1 MATTSLWHIKGRLTD
16 VIDYIENPDKTRAES
31 DELRD
36 LFSVIDYVKRS
47 DATSEGEYV
56 TAINCM
62 RETAFEQMIMTKKQ
76 FGKTEGY
83 IAWHGY
89 QSFRPGE
96 VSPDE
101 CHQIGIEYAKEMWGD
116 RFQIIVTTH
125 LDKDHLHNHF
135 CFNSVSYRD
144 GKKYNFSKKERQRM
158 MEVSDRICK
167 EHGLSII
174 DNPHKAPS
182 RPVWLAEK
190 AGEDTLYNIYRRDIV
205 DAVNNSKSVD
215 GFRRYLVRLGYDVD
229 LTRKHWR
236 IKMPGRKHYTRM
248 DTLDDRFT
256 AESITQQ
263 INGARGRNART
274 PFPEV
279 SYPPEM
285 PREYMQKG
293 FIESLIRGT
302 DLYRLYL
309 YYCYQLGI
317 LPEKTTYRPT
327 SPILRED
334 IRKMDEISDQAR
346 YMSRNDISTMEDLLG
361 DREKITAE
369 INDLT
374 TARTKIYNKLRRAKP
389 EDIPALKEKRDDLSK
404 RIEALRKDLKLN
416 HRIEE
421 RSAVIKDKL
430 QTVYENE
437 LRHSPADKEKSR
449 LAEDRFER

>member
-1 MATTSLWHIKGRLTD
+1 MATTSLWHISGRLTD
-16 VIDYIENPDKTRAES
+16 VINYIEDPEKTIAA
-31 DELRD
+31 DDDLGELFD
-36 LFSVIDYVKRS
+36 VIDYVKR
-47 DATSEGEYV
+47 DYATAEGEYV

-96 VSPDE
+96 VTPDE
-101 CHQIGIEYAKEMWGD
+101 CHRIGIEYAKEMWGD

-135 CFNSVSYRD
+135 CFNSVSFRD
-144 GKKYNFSKKERQRM
+144 GRKYNYSKKERQRM

-174 DNPHKAPS
+174 ERPHKAPS

-190 AGEDTLYNIYRRDIV
+190 RGEDTLYNIYRRDIV
-205 DAVNNSKSVD
+205 DAVNNSKSVKA
-215 GFRRYLVRLGYDVD
+215 FERYLIRLGYQVD
-229 LTRKHWR
+229 LTKKHWR
-236 IKMPGRKHYTRM
+236 IKMPGREHYTRM

-256 AESITQQ
+256 AESITDQ
-263 INGARGRNART
+263 IIHARGHFADRPYAVVT
-274 PFPEV
+274 F
-279 SYPPEM
+279 PPEM
-285 PREYMQKG
+285 PHEYRQKG
-293 FIESLIRGT
+293 FLERLIEGT

-309 YYCYQLGI
+309 YYCYQLGV

-327 SPILRED
+327 SPILKED
-334 IRKMDEISDQAR
+334 IRKMDEISDQVR
-346 YMSRNDISTMEDLLG
+346 YMSRNGIQTMEDLLA
-361 DREKITAE
+361 DREKISDE
-369 INDLT
+369 IKDLST
-374 TARTKIYNKLRRAKP
+374 ERVKIYNKMRRAKP
-389 EDIPALKEKRDDLSK
+389 EDILALRSRRDEVSK
-404 RIEALRKDLKLN
+404 RIETLRKDLKCN

-437 LRHSPADKEKSR
+437 LKHSLSDRDISKTR
-449 LAEDRFER
+449 EDRSER

>member
-1 MATTSLWHIKGRLTD
+1 MATTSLWHISGSLTD
-16 VIDYIENPDKTRAES
+16 VIDYIENPDKTRTDNNAL
-31 DELRD
+31 DE
-36 LFSVIDYVKRS
+36 LFSVIDYVKRD

-89 QSFRPGE
+89 QSFMPGE
-96 VSPDE
+96 VTADE
-101 CHQIGIEYAKEMWGD
+101 CHQIGIEFAKEMWGD

-144 GKKYNFSKKERQRM
+144 GKKYNYSKKERQRM
-158 MEVSDRICK
+158 MEVSDRICR
-167 EHGLSII
+167 EHGLSVI

-182 RPVWLAEK
+182 RPTWLAEK
-190 AGEDTLYNIYRRDIV
+190 AGEPTLYNIYRKDIV

-236 IKMPGRKHYTRM
+236 IKMPGREHYTRM

-263 INGARGRNART
+263 INGARGRNARE
-274 PFPEV
+274 PFPSA

-293 FIESLIRGT
+293 FIESLIQGT
-302 DLYRLYL
+302 DIYRLYL

-317 LPEKTTYRPT
+317 LPEKTSYRPT
-327 SPILRED
+327 SPILKED
-334 IRKMDEISDQAR
+334 IRKMDKISDQAR
-346 YMSRNDISTMEDLLG
+346 YMGRNKIGTMEELLD
-361 DREKITAE
+361 DREKMSDELKTLTAE
-369 INDLT
+369 
-374 TARTKIYNKLRRAKP
+374 RTKIYNKLRRAKP
-389 EDIPALKEKRDDLSK
+389 EDVPALKERRDDLSK
-404 RIEALRKDLKLN
+404 RIETLRKDLKLN
-416 HRIEE
+416 HKIEE

-437 LRHSPADKEKSR
+437 LRHSLSDRDRSR
-449 LAEDRFER
+449 PSEDRSER

>member
-144 GKKYNFSKKERQRM
+144 GKKYNFSQK
-158 MEVSDRICK
+158 
-167 EHGLSII
+167 
-174 DNPHKAPS
+174 
-182 RPVWLAEK
+182 
-190 AGEDTLYNIYRRDIV
+190 
-205 DAVNNSKSVD
+205 
-215 GFRRYLVRLGYDVD
+215 
-229 LTRKHWR
+229 
-236 IKMPGRKHYTRM
+236 
-248 DTLDDRFT
+248 
-256 AESITQQ
+256 
-263 INGARGRNART
+263 NAA
-274 PFPEV
+274 
-279 SYPPEM
+279 
-285 PREYMQKG
+285 K
-293 FIESLIRGT
+293 
-302 DLYRLYL
+302 
-309 YYCYQLGI
+309 I
-317 LPEKTTYRPT
+317 LCTTYT
-327 SPILRED
+327 GGI
-334 IRKMDEISDQAR
+334 
-346 YMSRNDISTMEDLLG
+346 
-361 DREKITAE
+361 
-369 INDLT
+369 
-374 TARTKIYNKLRRAKP
+374 
-389 EDIPALKEKRDDLSK
+389 
-404 RIEALRKDLKLN
+404 
-416 HRIEE
+416 
-421 RSAVIKDKL
+421 
-430 QTVYENE
+430 
-437 LRHSPADKEKSR
+437 
-449 LAEDRFER
+449 

>member
-36 LFSVIDYVKRS
+36 LFSVIDYVKRC

-89 QSFRPGE
+89 QSFKPGE

-174 DNPHKAPS
+174 ENPHKAPS

-190 AGEDTLYNIYRRDIV
+190 RGEDTLYNIYRRDIV

-215 GFRRYLVRLGYDVD
+215 GFRKYLVRLGYDVD
-229 LTRKHWR
+229 LTRKH
-236 IKMPGRKHYTRM
+236 
-248 DTLDDRFT
+248 
-256 AESITQQ
+256 
-263 INGARGRNART
+263 
-274 PFPEV
+274 
-279 SYPPEM
+279 
-285 PREYMQKG
+285 
-293 FIESLIRGT
+293 
-302 DLYRLYL
+302 
-309 YYCYQLGI
+309 
-317 LPEKTTYRPT
+317 
-327 SPILRED
+327 
-334 IRKMDEISDQAR
+334 
-346 YMSRNDISTMEDLLG
+346 
-361 DREKITAE
+361 
-369 INDLT
+369 
-374 TARTKIYNKLRRAKP
+374 
-389 EDIPALKEKRDDLSK
+389 
-404 RIEALRKDLKLN
+404 
-416 HRIEE
+416 
-421 RSAVIKDKL
+421 
-430 QTVYENE
+430 
-437 LRHSPADKEKSR
+437 
-449 LAEDRFER
+449 

>member
-1 MATTSLWHIKGRLTD
+1 MATTSLWHISGRLTD
-16 VIDYIENPDKTRAES
+16 VINYIENPEKTIAADNDLS
-31 DELRD
+31 ELFD
-36 LFSVIDYVKRS
+36 VIDYVKRD

-89 QSFRPGE
+89 QSFKPGE
-96 VSPDE
+96 VTPDE
-101 CHQIGIEYAKEMWGD
+101 CHRIGIEYAKEMWGD

-135 CFNSVSYRD
+135 CFNSVSFRD
-144 GKKYNFSKKERQRM
+144 GKKYNYSKKERQRM

-174 DNPHKAPS
+174 ERPHKAPS

-190 AGEDTLYNIYRRDIV
+190 RREDTLYNIYRRDIV
-205 DAVNNSKSVD
+205 EAVNNSKSVKA
-215 GFRRYLVRLGYDVD
+215 FERYLIRLGYQVD

-236 IKMPGRKHYTRM
+236 IKMPGREHYTRM

-256 AESITQQ
+256 AESIADQ
-263 INGARGRNART
+263 IVHVRGRFANKPDAIVT
-274 PFPEV
+274 F
-279 SYPPEM
+279 PPEM
-285 PREYMQKG
+285 PREYRQKG
-293 FIESLIRGT
+293 FLERLIEGT

-309 YYCYQLGI
+309 YYCYQLGV

-327 SPILRED
+327 SPILKED
-334 IRKMDEISDQAR
+334 IRKMDEISDQVR
-346 YMSRNDISTMEDLLG
+346 YMSRNGISTIDDLLT
-361 DREKITAE
+361 DREKITDEIKTLSAE
-369 INDLT
+369 
-374 TARTKIYNKLRRAKP
+374 RTKIYNKLRRAKP
-389 EDIPALKEKRDDLSK
+389 EDVPALRARRDEVSK
-404 RIEALRKDLKLN
+404 RIETLRKDLKCN
-416 HRIEE
+416 HKIEE
-421 RSAVIKDKL
+421 RSTVIKDKL

-437 LRHSPADKEKSR
+437 LKHSLADRDRSKT
-449 LAEDRFER
+449 AEDRSDR